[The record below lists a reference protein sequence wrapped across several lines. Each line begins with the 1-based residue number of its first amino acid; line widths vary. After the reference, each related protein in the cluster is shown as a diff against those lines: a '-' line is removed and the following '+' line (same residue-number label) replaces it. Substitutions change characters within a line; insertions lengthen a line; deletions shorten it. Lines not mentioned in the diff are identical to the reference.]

1 MGPLPVASIIDWLIV
16 ALALGSTLV
25 GSYVGYQ
32 AYRGY
37 RRHDSRTMRALSL
50 GLFFLTAVAF
60 GIAFVGSLLL
70 REGYLGLQYQ
80 PLLTLVTR
88 LFQFLGVLL
97 IAYSL
102 HSRQ

>member
-1 MGPLPVASIIDWLIV
+1 MTTVAAVVDWVIV

-25 GSYVGYQ
+25 GGYVGYQ

-50 GLFFLTAVAF
+50 GLFLLTAVAF
-60 GIAFVGSLLL
+60 SIAFVGSLLL
-70 REGYLGLQYQ
+70 REGLLGLQYQ
-80 PLLTLVTR
+80 QPLTLVTR

-102 HSRQ
+102 HSRG

>member
-1 MGPLPVASIIDWLIV
+1 MAPMAAVVNWVII
-16 ALALGSTLV
+16 ALAFGSTLI
-25 GSYVGYQ
+25 GGYVGYQ

-37 RRHDSRTMRALSL
+37 RRHDSRTMQALSM

-60 GIAFVGSLLL
+60 SFAFVGSLLL
-70 REGYLGLQYQ
+70 RQGYLSLQYQ
-80 PLLTLVTR
+80 QPLTLITR

-102 HSRQ
+102 HSRG

>member
-1 MGPLPVASIIDWLIV
+1 MASLTAVVDMLIV
-16 ALALGSTLV
+16 ALAFGSTLV

-37 RRHDSRTMRALSL
+37 RRHDSRTMRALSM

-60 GIAFVGSLLL
+60 GVAFVGSLLL
-70 REGYLGLQYQ
+70 REGFIGLQYQ
-80 PLLTLVTR
+80 QPLTLVTR

-102 HSRQ
+102 HSRG

>member
-1 MGPLPVASIIDWLIV
+1 MVTVDLVVESLILV
-16 ALALGSTLV
+16 LAFGSTVV

-50 GLFFLTAVAF
+50 GLFCLTAVAF
-60 GIAFVGSLLL
+60 VVAFVGSLLL
-70 REGYLGLQYQ
+70 RGGVLPLAFQQ
-80 PLLTLVTR
+80 PLTLVTR
-88 LFQFLGVLL
+88 AVQFLGVVL

-102 HSRQ
+102 HIRN

>member
-1 MGPLPVASIIDWLIV
+1 MVSVAALVDWIIV

-37 RRHDSRTMRALSL
+37 RRHDSRAMRALSA

-60 GIAFVGSLLL
+60 GIAFVGSVLL
-70 REGYLGLQYQ
+70 REGYIGLQYQ
-80 PLLTLVTR
+80 QLLTLVTR
-88 LFQFLGVLL
+88 LFQFLGVVL
-97 IAYSL
+97 IAFSL
-102 HSRQ
+102 HSRK

>member
-1 MGPLPVASIIDWLIV
+1 MAPVATVMDWVII

-37 RRHDSRTMRALSL
+37 RRHDSRTMQALSM

-60 GIAFVGSLLL
+60 SIAFVGSLLL

-80 PLLTLVTR
+80 QPLTLVTR
-88 LFQFLGVLL
+88 LFQFFGVLL

-102 HSRQ
+102 HSRG

>member
-1 MGPLPVASIIDWLIV
+1 MPSIATAIDWVIV
-16 ALALGSTLV
+16 VLALGSTLV
-25 GSYVGYQ
+25 GGYVGYQ

-37 RRHDSRTMRALSL
+37 RRHDSRTMQALSM

-70 REGYLGLQYQ
+70 REGYIGLQYQ
-80 PLLTLVTR
+80 QPLTLVTR

-102 HSRQ
+102 HSRG

>member
-1 MGPLPVASIIDWLIV
+1 MVPVTAAVDWAIV
-16 ALALGSTLV
+16 ALAFGSTLV

-37 RRHDSRTMRALSL
+37 RRHDSRAMRALSV
-50 GLFFLTAVAF
+50 GLFLLTAVAF
-60 GIAFVGSLLL
+60 GVAFVGSLLL

-80 PLLTLVTR
+80 RPLTFLTR

-102 HSRQ
+102 HSRG

>member
-1 MGPLPVASIIDWLIV
+1 MAPLAAFIDWAII

-37 RRHDSRTMRALSL
+37 RRHDSRAMRALSL

-80 PLLTLVTR
+80 QPLTFVTR

-102 HSRQ
+102 HSRG

>member
-1 MGPLPVASIIDWLIV
+1 MLGLSALVDWLIV

-25 GSYVGYQ
+25 GGYVGYQ

-50 GLFFLTAVAF
+50 GLLLLTTVAF
-60 GIAFVGSLLL
+60 SIAFVGSVLL
-70 REGYLGLQYQ
+70 REGYLDLRYQ
-80 PLLTLVTR
+80 RPLTLVTR
-88 LFQFLGVLL
+88 TLQFLGVLL

-102 HSRQ
+102 HARK

>member
-1 MGPLPVASIIDWLIV
+1 MAPVSVGVAIDWAII
-16 ALALGSTLV
+16 ALAFGSTLV
-25 GSYVGYQ
+25 GAYVGYQ

-37 RRHDSRTMRALSL
+37 RRHDSRPMRALSL

-70 REGYLGLQYQ
+70 REGYLGLGYQQ
-80 PLLTLVTR
+80 PLTLLTR

-102 HSRQ
+102 HSRG

>member
-1 MGPLPVASIIDWLIV
+1 MAPVSPGAAMEWSIV

-25 GSYVGYQ
+25 GAYVGYQ

-37 RRHDSRTMRALSL
+37 RRHDSRPMRALSL
-50 GLFFLTAVAF
+50 GLFLLTALAF

-70 REGYLGLQYQ
+70 REGVIGLQYQ
-80 PLLTLVTR
+80 QPLTLLTR

-102 HSRQ
+102 HSRG

>member
-1 MGPLPVASIIDWLIV
+1 MAPMAAVVDWIII
-16 ALALGSTLV
+16 ALAIGSTLV
-25 GSYVGYQ
+25 GGYVGYQ

-37 RRHDSRTMRALSL
+37 RRHDSRTMQALSI

-60 GIAFVGSLLL
+60 SIAFVGSLLL
-70 REGYLGLQYQ
+70 REGYLALQYQ
-80 PLLTLVTR
+80 QLLTLITR

-102 HSRQ
+102 HSRG

>member
-1 MGPLPVASIIDWLIV
+1 MVPVTVVADWVIV
-16 ALALGSTLV
+16 GLAFGSTLV

-37 RRHDSRTMRALSL
+37 RRHDSRAMRALSA
-50 GLFFLTAVAF
+50 GLFLLTTVAF

-80 PLLTLVTR
+80 QSLTLLTR
-88 LFQFLGVLL
+88 LFQFLGVTL

-102 HSRQ
+102 HSRG

>member
-1 MGPLPVASIIDWLIV
+1 MTSVAAIIDWIIV

-37 RRHDSRTMRALSL
+37 RRHDSRTMQALSM

-70 REGYLGLQYQ
+70 RQGYLGLQYQ
-80 PLLTLVTR
+80 QPLTLITR
-88 LFQFLGVLL
+88 VFQFLGVLL

-102 HSRQ
+102 HSRG

>member
-1 MGPLPVASIIDWLIV
+1 MAPVTVVVDWAIV
-16 ALALGSTLV
+16 GLAFASTLA
-25 GSYVGYQ
+25 GGYVGYQ

-37 RRHDSRTMRALSL
+37 RRHDSRAMRALSA
-50 GLFFLTAVAF
+50 GLFLLTAVAF
-60 GIAFVGSLLL
+60 GVAFVGSLLL

-80 PLLTLVTR
+80 QSLTLLTR

-102 HSRQ
+102 HSRE

>member
-1 MGPLPVASIIDWLIV
+1 MASVAAAIDWMIM
-16 ALALGSTLV
+16 AFALGSTLV

-37 RRHDSRTMRALSL
+37 RRHDSRTMQALSM

-70 REGYLGLQYQ
+70 RQGYLGLQYQ
-80 PLLTLVTR
+80 QPLTLITR
-88 LFQFLGVLL
+88 LFQFLGVVL

-102 HSRQ
+102 HSRG

>member
-1 MGPLPVASIIDWLIV
+1 MFPLSVVIDWLIE

-25 GSYVGYQ
+25 GGYVGYQ

-50 GLFFLTAVAF
+50 GLLLLTTVAF
-60 GIAFVGSLLL
+60 GIAFGGSLLL

-80 PLLTLVTR
+80 RPLTLVTR
-88 LFQFLGVLL
+88 ALQFLGVLL

-102 HSRQ
+102 HARE

>member
-1 MGPLPVASIIDWLIV
+1 MAPVPVAAVVDWAIV

-37 RRHDSRTMRALSL
+37 RRHDSRPMRALSM
-50 GLFFLTAVAF
+50 GLFLLTAVAF

-70 REGYLGLQYQ
+70 RQGYIGLQYQ
-80 PLLTLVTR
+80 QPLTLVTR

-102 HSRQ
+102 HSRG

>member
-1 MGPLPVASIIDWLIV
+1 MVTVDLVVEWLILV
-16 ALALGSTLV
+16 LAFGSTVV

-50 GLFFLTAVAF
+50 GLFCLTAVAF
-60 GIAFVGSLLL
+60 VVAFVGSLLL
-70 REGYLGLQYQ
+70 RGGVLPLAFQQ
-80 PLLTLVTR
+80 PLTLVTR
-88 LFQFLGVLL
+88 AVQFLGVVL

-102 HSRQ
+102 HIRS